1 MKRIIPLLLLGLI
14 LVSCAPKPPDVAEVR
29 KAIEAMTAKSEQDM
43 VAGTWDTTL
52 ANYADDAVSMPEFM
66 PMAKGKKAIRELY
79 AQMMGS
85 GMKFIKVD
93 FVTMDLHVSG
103 EYAYEIGT
111 YTMTFEMPPMGQ
123 MSDAGKYVTVYQQ
136 AKDGSWKV
144 KVETWNS
151 DKAPAAPGAGG

>member
-1 MKRIIPLLLLGLI
+1 MKRLIPLMLLGLV

-52 ANYADDAVSMPEFM
+52 ANFTDDAVSMPNFM
-66 PMAKGKKAIRELY
+66 PMSRGKMAIKAQY
-79 AQMMGS
+79 SSMMGM
-85 GMKFIKVD
+85 GMKFTKVD
-93 FVTMDLHVSG
+93 FATMDVSVSG

-111 YTMTFEMPPMGQ
+111 YTMTFDMPPMGE
-123 MSDAGKYVTVYQQ
+123 MTDAGKYLTVYQQ

-151 DKAPAAPGAGG
+151 DKAPPAPGAGG